1 MVPFCA
7 RYPSDYFGICLT
19 CLQRVQAFVDGAIVE
34 INPLRYRGYYYDA
47 DTQFYYLQSRYYDA
61 ITCRF
66 ANADSYAVTQP
77 SEENA

>member
-1 MVPFCA
+1 M
-7 RYPSDYFGICLT
+7 
-19 CLQRVQAFVDGAIVE
+19 DGAIVE